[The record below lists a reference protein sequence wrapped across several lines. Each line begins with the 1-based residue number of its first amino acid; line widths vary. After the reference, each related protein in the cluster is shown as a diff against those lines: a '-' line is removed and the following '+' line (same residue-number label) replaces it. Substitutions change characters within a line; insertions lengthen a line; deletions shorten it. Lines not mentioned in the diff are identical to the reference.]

1 MIYITQTIGTATSD
15 KNKILQQLTKGQLKI
30 NSLTQNLNDLKM
42 KVMEKGNKKE
52 EVTDSSKRDEKQL
65 NDLFLAI
72 KKQMQM
78 IDVLKK
84 QKVHLMAST
93 IFKYCEEDFGK
104 LLEVNREG

>member
-1 MIYITQTIGTATSD
+1 M
-15 KNKILQQLTKGQLKI
+15 
-30 NSLTQNLNDLKM
+30 
-42 KVMEKGNKKE
+42 
-52 EVTDSSKRDEKQL
+52 DSSKRDEKQL

-93 IFKYCEEDFGK
+93 IFQYCEEDFAK
-104 LLEVNREG
+104 LLEVNQG

>member
-1 MIYITQTIGTATSD
+1 
-15 KNKILQQLTKGQLKI
+15 
-30 NSLTQNLNDLKM
+30 
-42 KVMEKGNKKE
+42 
-52 EVTDSSKRDEKQL
+52 L

-93 IFKYCEEDFGK
+93 IFKYCEEDFAK
-104 LLEVNREG
+104 LLEANQG

>member
-1 MIYITQTIGTATSD
+1 MR
-15 KNKILQQLTKGQLKI
+15 
-30 NSLTQNLNDLKM
+30 
-42 KVMEKGNKKE
+42 VMEKGGRRE
-52 EVTDSSKRDEKQL
+52 EGADSSKRDEKQL

-93 IFKYCEEDFGK
+93 IFKYCEEDFAK
-104 LLEVNREG
+104 LLELNQG